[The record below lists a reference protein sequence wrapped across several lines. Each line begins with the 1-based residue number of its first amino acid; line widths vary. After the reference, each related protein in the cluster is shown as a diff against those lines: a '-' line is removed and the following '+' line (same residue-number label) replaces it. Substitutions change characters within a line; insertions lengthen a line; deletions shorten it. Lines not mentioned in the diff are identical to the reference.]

1 MLKKI
6 QWRAPESKETTF
18 LFAGDFCPREQ
29 NSDYVAENAEKI
41 VAPVKHIFE
50 NADIRLLQWETA
62 VTEGGFPIVKDG
74 PNLRCKESC
83 LNFAKALNIDINLLA
98 NNHVGDYGPDA
109 VNETLEHHRKA
120 NIMTV
125 GAGKNLEDAQKPLFF
140 DTPSGRVA
148 IINVAENE
156 FGIATEDEA
165 GVAPLDP
172 FENIELIKK
181 VRKQADIL
189 IMTVHGGHEHNPF
202 PSPRM
207 TKTYRA
213 FADAG
218 ADVVWNC
225 HTHCMGGTEVYNNV
239 PIIYS
244 PGNFY
249 FPMRVD
255 GALSWRFGYLSKF
268 YCDSKGCYAY
278 EIIPYTFDFEAVRPL
293 NEQEFEQVAKHY
305 HDICNIIQDKKT
317 LYKLFDAWSCGNAA
331 HCYLAAVNRTYEEN
345 YPPEWEDPEVVRR
358 WINVKNI
365 FNCES
370 HSDLMRNY
378 TLLISKGKIS
388 EAKKYTPLLEK
399 YTKFEYMQ
407 HLIDTDKNFK

>member
-6 QWRAPESKETTF
+6 QWRSPEGGETSI

-29 NSDYVAENAEKI
+29 NSDYVAENAAKI
-41 VAPVKHIFE
+41 TAPVKSIFD
-50 NADIRLLQWETA
+50 NADIRVMQWETA
-62 VTEGGFPIVKDG
+62 ITEGGYPIVKDG
-74 PNLRCKESC
+74 PNLRCKAAC

-98 NNHVGDYGPDA
+98 NNHTGDYGPEA
-109 VNETLEHHRKA
+109 VMETIEHNKKA

-125 GAGKNLEDAQKPLFF
+125 GAGKNLEDACKVLYL
-140 DTPSGRVA
+140 DTPSGKIG

-156 FGIATEDEA
+156 FGIATEDEP

-181 VRKQADIL
+181 VRKEVNVL
-189 IMTVHGGHEHNPF
+189 IMTIHGGHEHNSF

-207 TKTYRA
+207 VKTYRA

-218 ADVVWNC
+218 ADIVWNC
-225 HTHCMGGTEVYNNV
+225 HPHCMEGTEVYNNV

-249 FPMRVD
+249 FPIREN
-255 GALSWRFGYLSKF
+255 GPLGWSYGYLSKF

-278 EIIPYTFDFEAVRPL
+278 EIIPYFSAVDTIRPL
-293 NEQEFEQVAKHY
+293 DEKELPRVEKHY
-305 HDICNIIQDKKT
+305 HGICELIQDKKT
-317 LYKLFDAWSCGNAA
+317 LKKLFDAWCCGNAGRA
-331 HCYLAAVNRTYEEN
+331 YLNAVNRTFEPE
-345 YPPEWEDPEVVRR
+345 YPPVWEDDEVIRR
-358 WINVKNI
+358 WTNAKNI

-370 HSDLMRNY
+370 HSDLLRNY
-378 TLLISKGKIS
+378 LYIIHNKKIA
-388 EAKKYTPLLEK
+388 EAEKYSPLLRK
-399 YTKFEYMQ
+399 YCDFDCMRDIEVGK
-407 HLIDTDKNFK
+407 K